1 MSNKEFKIEQLEKI
15 MANDLVSGNK
25 VKIDKHGFTRTFE
38 FNALGNE
45 YKIDCYINQSTL
57 TCGELKVF
65 FFSVELSNTYPSHP
79 LTEMKLQFRDYSGNC
94 VATIPVKYW
103 KEVK

>member
-1 MSNKEFKIEQLEKI
+1 MKDFKFEQLEKI
-15 MANDLVSGNK
+15 MGNELVCGNN
-25 VKIDKHGFTRTFE
+25 VAIDEYGFSRTFE
-38 FNALGNE
+38 FNVLGHD
-45 YKIDCYINQSTL
+45 YKIEWYINQSTL

-65 FFSVELSNTYPSHP
+65 FFDVELSNTHPSHP

-103 KEVK
+103 KEAK